1 MLSGL
6 QNQNPGASASRPGRA
21 KPETHIEVMPLDGA
35 KKNDFMLHSNPEHDK
50 LSSMKRARKREY
62 SQLTLLGNPR
72 ASFPKSP
79 QHTNLEAFP
88 NPHPQRDYIVRIDC
102 PDFTSL
108 CPVTGQPDFAEIVVE
123 YTPDKRCIETKS
135 LKLYL
140 ASYRNVHS
148 FNEAVINRILDDLV
162 KACCPRWIR
171 IEGRFVARGGL
182 ALSVTAEHPN
192 KAAEIAPVKSGGKR

>member
-1 MLSGL
+1 MS
-6 QNQNPGASASRPGRA
+6 
-21 KPETHIEVMPLDGA
+21 
-35 KKNDFMLHSNPEHDK
+35 KKTN
-50 LSSMKRARKREY
+50 RKY
-62 SQLTLLGNPR
+62 AALTLLGNSQ

-79 QHTNLEAFP
+79 QQATLEAFP
-88 NPHPQRDYIVRIDC
+88 NPNPLRDYSIRIDC

-123 YTPDKRCIETKS
+123 YVPEDRCIETKS

-148 FNEAVINRILDDLV
+148 FNEAVINRILDDLAAV
-162 KACCPRWIR
+162 CHPRRMR

-182 ALSVTAEHPN
+182 ALTVIAEHPQT
-192 KAAEIAPVKSGGKR
+192 PVATRPARNGGKV